1 MKGEGNRN
9 PFEPKRSNELRRT
22 AAIGLV
28 THKVPREIIRSFQ
41 RENRGRDLSTLSYG
55 LVSGTSSSA
64 FVSLRRNFEY
74 FDARITVER
83 DDEAKKAKI
92 YRPVVSVL
100 QSTVVRY
107 AAERTFLICHCVA
120 RALHV
125 SRELPS
131 LSTFYLRLLHWLFS
145 LSLSLSYFLAYFCR
159 EAKKQKREIDG
170 CHDFVLRSWITF
182 DGLEEVENFFL
193 LFNTFF

>member
-1 MKGEGNRN
+1 MKSEGNRN

-41 RENRGRDLSTLSYG
+41 RENRGRDLSTLSCG
-55 LVSGTSSSA
+55 LVSGTSSSG

-92 YRPVVSVL
+92 YRPVASVL

-131 LSTFYLRLLHWLFS
+131 LSTFYPRLLHWLFS
-145 LSLSLSYFLAYFCR
+145 LSLLLSCLFLPR
-159 EAKKQKREIDG
+159 SEKKRREIDR
-170 CHDFVLRSWITF
+170 CHDFVLRS
-182 DGLEEVENFFL
+182 
-193 LFNTFF
+193 

>member
-145 LSLSLSYFLAYFCR
+145 LSLSLSLLLSCLFLP
-159 EAKKQKREIDG
+159 
-170 CHDFVLRSWITF
+170 RSEKTK
-182 DGLEEVENFFL
+182 ERN
-193 LFNTFF
+193 